1 MVSSER
7 RTRER
12 HAQRGDTER
21 VIASDAS
28 VSLCSLHI
36 NNTNTNT
43 NTTSTNMGRKESSKS
58 SKSSK
63 SSSSSSSSVVPP
75 VTTSTSGGGVFRE
88 YDVRLWLQVPP
99 RYIGS
104 IDRGVH
110 AQLSY
115 HLLKYHKEL
124 DGVVVSFRGIKVEQ
138 CSARILYEAPHE
150 APYCHVSV
158 LAKFLTFAPRKGQ
171 RMRTYSSSSYSSSSS
186 HPNNVVDHDA
196 MVALCDDGG
205 GGSSGGGG

>member
-1 MVSSER
+1 ML
-7 RTRER
+7 
-12 HAQRGDTER
+12 QC
-21 VIASDAS
+21 
-28 VSLCSLHI
+28 LCSPHI
-36 NNTNTNT
+36 NNTNT

-171 RMRTYSSSSYSSSSS
+171 RMRTYSSSPSSS
-186 HPNNVVDHDA
+186 HPNIVVVDHDA
-196 MVALCDDGG
+196 MMALCDDGDG
-205 GGSSGGGG
+205 SGGGGG